1 MEVDMSI
8 DKIGGAKNHEN
19 MSTTCGVLANH
30 SVWNCISDTENNAVV
45 VDHSLTN
52 VSCMMPG

>member
-1 MEVDMSI
+1 MSI

-52 VSCMMPG
+52 VSCMMPA